1 VCNTQNTGHLCLI
14 SALKHSDVC
23 VCVCVCVFLVS
34 QLGRINVR
42 VVGSDIRFT
51 FSVRA
56 REERQKASWFEQVA
70 VLGTNSVNMP

>member
-1 VCNTQNTGHLCLI
+1 MSVIGLLVCLCVCVCVFVC
-14 SALKHSDVC
+14 VC